1 MTVYRTP
8 HEKRPILNLATG
20 LILAIVLALL
30 ALLLG
35 LPALLSTSWGQSK
48 IVDYVNR
55 QIPGKVAVET
65 MHFSWF
71 GPQEVGGFTL
81 SDPEGRTVMKG
92 EKITTESPFWQ
103 LVRQNVN
110 IGALSNLNA
119 QLLVSGSGDSNLQTA
134 LGLIP
139 SMGTPITTV
148 QLQNV
153 NATLGENKVFTVAG
167 KTQVNKTAGKFAF
180 EMNQGVWNGH
190 VDNFPVDLIQ
200 QISGLAD
207 LKKNIGETVD
217 LEITQKLTPDKR
229 LIDGKIESSVLQAT
243 LKGEF
248 DVVNPRQ
255 GMGTVI
261 LHQFKL
267 ASLPEIEIKE
277 IELPWKLAGDDL
289 QFGLQGSVGYGRL
302 QGGGTL
308 HNWETF
314 QGNFN
319 LAAIPTAFIEKL
331 AGTEGLAALL
341 GPSIDL
347 KADVD
352 SLEKVDL
359 TLRGDQ
365 WNSQVILVNEEGW
378 KLKQPAVARLTL
390 TPQRF
395 NVIRSWIKRGEQGKF
410 SLEAP
415 AQLQLKIDQIALP
428 ALGHWTQGALDGN
441 LVIDQ
446 LTVLDNKTKTLIRLH
461 NIEGGLNSP
470 NLSKEVRFNLQ
481 GKQISEQGQESD
493 LHLKGSLQEGWLQ
506 NGKFNQE
513 RFSLNASAQFH
524 HLPAGMLCEILCLEE
539 LTRARMEAV
548 FGPTVDGTLQAQL
561 RALQGPIQF
570 SVAGSLGSIALDGL
584 LNNGYLTLRTPFH
597 LQLTPSPA
605 LGESVLQEL
614 LPILNDMVRGDQKIQ
629 LTIDPQGFYLPLRN
643 PTLETIQIGQLTL
656 ALGRL
661 EFDNGGQMAKIISLI
676 RQTTDPIIP
685 VWFTP
690 IYISAQNGVIQVQ
703 RFDMLAL
710 DRFPL
715 ALWGSIDIPDDK
727 IDMVVGLSGSA
738 LQSAFRVRVPE
749 LDYMMQFP
757 LRGKIGSASIDKG
770 RAAARIAA
778 LTAAAAGGPQGL
790 VLGAVLGLASGVFTD
805 PKPPAPTTNPLPWA
819 GEQPSEGVEDSGERE
834 KSKNPVES
842 LEKGFKKLFS
852 H

>member
-35 LPALLSTSWGQSK
+35 IPAFLSTGWGQSK
-48 IVDYVNR
+48 IIEYVNQ
-55 QIPGKVAVET
+55 QIPGKVAAEN

-71 GPQEVGGFTL
+71 GPQEITDFTL
-81 SDPEGRTVMKG
+81 TDPQGRTVIKG
-92 EKITTESPFWQ
+92 EKISAESPLWQ
-103 LVRQNVN
+103 FVRKEINM
-110 IGALSNLNA
+110 GTMRNLNA
-119 QLLVSGSGDSNLQTA
+119 QLLVSGTGDSNLQIA

-139 SMGTPITTV
+139 EMDTPITTV

-153 NATLGENKVFTVAG
+153 NATLNENKVFTVAG
-167 KTQVNKTAGKFAF
+167 KTQVNKTPGEFAF

-200 QISGLAD
+200 QVSGIAD

-217 LEITQKLTPDKR
+217 LEIEQKLTAEKR
-229 LIDGKIESSVLQAT
+229 LIEGKIESSALQAT

-248 DVVNPRQ
+248 EITDPRH

-277 IELPWKLAGDDL
+277 IELPWKLSGDDL
-289 QFGLQGSVGYGRL
+289 QFGLQGSVGHGRL
-302 QGGGTL
+302 QGSGTL

-319 LAAIPTAFIEKL
+319 LAAIPTAFVEKL

-347 KADVD
+347 KADVN

-365 WNSQVILVNEEGW
+365 WNSQVILINDAGW
-378 KLKQPAVARLTL
+378 KLKEPAVARLTL

-395 NVIRSWIKRGEQGKF
+395 NVIRSWMKKGGEGKF

-415 AQLQLKIDQIALP
+415 AQMQLKIDQIALP
-428 ALGHWTQGALDGN
+428 AQGHWTQGALDGK
-441 LVIDQ
+441 LAIDQ
-446 LTVLDNKTKTLIRLH
+446 LTVMDNKTKTVIRFH
-461 NIEGGLNSP
+461 TIEGSLSTP
-470 NLSKEVRFNLQ
+470 NLGKEVRFNLQ

-493 LHLKGSLQEGWLQ
+493 LHLKGTLQDGWLQ

-513 RFSLNASAQFH
+513 RFSLNGSAQFH

-548 FGPTVDGTLQAQL
+548 FGPTVNGTLQAQL
-561 RALQGPIQF
+561 RALQGPVQV
-570 SVAGSLGSIALDGL
+570 SVAGASGSIALDGL
-584 LNNGYLTLRTPFH
+584 LNKGYLTLRTPFH
-597 LQLTPSPA
+597 LQLTPSPE

-629 LTIDPQGFYLPLRN
+629 LTIDPQGFSLPLRN
-643 PTLETIQIGQLTL
+643 PTLETIQIGLLTL
-656 ALGRL
+656 SLGRL
-661 EFDNGGQMAKIISLI
+661 EFENGGQMGKIISLI
-676 RQTTDPIIP
+676 RQSADPIIP

-690 IYISAQNGVIQVQ
+690 IYLSVQNGIVQVQ

-710 DRFPL
+710 DHFPL

-738 LQSAFRVRVPE
+738 LQSAFKVPVPE

-757 LRGKIGSASIDKG
+757 LRGKIGSASIDKR

-778 LTAAAAGGPQGL
+778 LTAAAAGGPHGL

-805 PKPPAPTTNPLPWA
+805 PKPPAPTTSPLPWA
-819 GEQPSEGVEDSGERE
+819 GAQAQGQEQGQGEGRAR
-834 KSKNPVES
+834 NPVES
-842 LEKGFKKLFS
+842 LGKGFRKLFS
-852 H
+852 Q